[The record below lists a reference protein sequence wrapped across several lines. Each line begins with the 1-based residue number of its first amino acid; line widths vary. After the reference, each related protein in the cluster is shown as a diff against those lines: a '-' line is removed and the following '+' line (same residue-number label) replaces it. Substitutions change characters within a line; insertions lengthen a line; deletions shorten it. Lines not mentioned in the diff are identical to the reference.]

1 MTMTWEQLKAK
12 SDPKLIGLQPV
23 VLAAVLCLMKTCF
36 IRNIPILIT
45 QGLRTIQAQNEL
57 YAQGRTQAQIEA
69 AGITGVTARPD
80 LQVVTNARGGYSY
93 HNFGLAVDFALLAND
108 GKQVSWDLNRDG
120 NANRRK
126 DWDEVVEV
134 AKKLGFEWGGD
145 FVSIHDAPH
154 LEMTFGLSTAELR
167 AGNLPKTSQTQPVYR
182 QMMKMEE
189 EQRVNKD
196 NHVTVRVNGAR
207 IGEGIL
213 DGSITYAPVRAVAEA
228 LGASVVYDS
237 KTLTVNVT
245 GKEAA
250 K

>member
-1 MTMTWEQLKAK
+1 MLTVEAVKAK
-12 SDPKLIGLQPV
+12 SNSKLVGLHPA
-23 VLAAVLCLMKTCF
+23 VLAATLTLIKRCYATG
-36 IRNIPILIT
+36 IPIVIT

-57 YAQGRTQAQIEA
+57 YAQGRTQAQLQA

-80 LQVVTNARGGYSY
+80 LPVVTNARGGYSY

-108 GKQVSWDLNRDG
+108 GKQVSWDLNRDA

-126 DWDEVVEV
+126 DWDEVVEA

-196 NHVTVRVNGAR
+196 THVTVRVNGAR

-213 DGSITYAPVRAVAEA
+213 DGGITYAPVRAVAEA